1 MMSDEYLVECKIDDD
16 DDDDEE
22 EDDYDVKKIH
32 PSPPPP
38 PQFSSTPS
46 LTQVEIRDPYGVNK
60 HLKVEFSDV
69 LAEPAS
75 THSYDR
81 VWVYSGIAFE
91 SMRLWG
97 YRCLSALCAVP
108 LSCLCGCLF
117 ALLACMHIWCVMPC
131 IQVCHTCLPCVRSLW
146 MSVVNI
152 FITPFCAS
160 VARCCSGINVM
171 YSKE

>member
-1 MMSDEYLVECKIDDD
+1 MMSDEYLVECNIDDD
-16 DDDDEE
+16 DDDD
-22 EDDYDVKKIH
+22 DDKDDDVKEIH
-32 PSPPPP
+32 SSPPPP

-46 LTQVEIRDPYGVNK
+46 LTQGEIRDPCGINK
-60 HLKVEFSDV
+60 HLKIEFSDV
-69 LAEPAS
+69 LAEPVS

-97 YRCLSALCAVP
+97 YRCLTALCAVP

-131 IQVCHTCLPCVRSLW
+131 LQVFHSCLPCVRSLW

-152 FITPFCAS
+152 FIAPLCTS
-160 VARCCSGINVM
+160 VARCCSGIYVVV
-171 YSKE
+171 SKE

>member
-1 MMSDEYLVECKIDDD
+1 MMRDEYLVECNIDDD
-16 DDDDEE
+16 D
-22 EDDYDVKKIH
+22 VKKFQ

-38 PQFSSTPS
+38 PQFSSTPP
-46 LTQVEIRDPYGVNK
+46 LAHVEIRDPYGVNK
-60 HLKVEFSDV
+60 QLKVN
-69 LAEPAS
+69 PAS

-91 SMRLWG
+91 STRLWG
-97 YRCLSALCAVP
+97 YRCLTALCAVP

-152 FITPFCAS
+152 FITPFCTS
-160 VARCCSGINVM
+160 VARCCSGIYVTV
-171 YSKE
+171 SKE